1 MLEAYLASL
10 WKPTDEGAIPGPSE
24 KDSTRSIIND
34 LQREL
39 DSENSIIV
47 LTSKVLAEHQRRAR
61 ILEQELQ
68 KRKLYIA
75 PIRTVPDDI
84 LVEILDRARR
94 SDRWQIW
101 RASHVCQ
108 RWRNLCCKYT
118 WLWSHIE
125 VDLAVDRP
133 YVGLVQ
139 KWRERAWKTRQTIV
153 LRLHLEQFGSLR
165 GMLKGGLKYITC
177 LRLTIP
183 AVTSVPPQ
191 FDLPPALPSLRH
203 LALFNDHV
211 HYPFQ
216 YIQAKIYIASL
227 SHWLFTRKNTG
238 CRGSV
243 ARFHLEFRN
252 LAFNGKFPRA
262 MNRVQTLVLSQC
274 TLTRRSQIL
283 QFLEAAMLTLE
294 HLEYTDCW
302 MESSEPLP
310 PTRCLTFPSLLTL
323 RHSAAM
329 SSYQFPIL
337 AMLYCPVLTTL
348 TVDADEIAVC
358 TIAQFPA
365 LKELCVTGI
374 FYPLD
379 QHFDAPLMRDSTQLA
394 TLTMFSTRY
403 FYVSLTARLLGELK
417 LVNPD
422 SYTPSLRRIRLQFYG
437 VSGAVQEV
445 ESIFRTAAAAFAERG
460 RDVEFEFRPIQLNS
474 Q

>member
-10 WKPTDEGAIPGPSE
+10 LKPTDERALPGPSE
-24 KDSTRSIIND
+24 KDRTRSIIND

-39 DSENSIIV
+39 DCEHSIIV
-47 LTSKVLAEHQRRAR
+47 LISRTLAEHQRRAQ
-61 ILEQELQ
+61 ILDQELQ
-68 KRKLYIA
+68 KRRLYIA

-94 SDRWQIW
+94 SHRWQIW
-101 RASHVCQ
+101 RVSHVCQ
-108 RWRNLCCKYT
+108 RWRNLCSKYT

-139 KWRERAWKTRQTIV
+139 KWRERAWRTGQTIV
-153 LRLHLEQFGSLR
+153 LRLQLEQFGSLR
-165 GMLKGGLKYITC
+165 GMLKGGLKYITH

-203 LALFNDHV
+203 LALINDHV
-211 HYPFQ
+211 HYPLH

-227 SHWLFTRKNTG
+227 SHWLFTRKHTG

-252 LAFNGKFPRA
+252 LAFNRKFPRA
-262 MNRVQTLVLSQC
+262 MNRVHTLVLSQC
-274 TLTRRSQIL
+274 TLSRRSQIL
-283 QFLEAAMLTLE
+283 QFLEAATFTLE

-302 MESSEPLP
+302 MESSEPPP
-310 PTRCLTFPSLLTL
+310 PTRCVTFPSLLTL

-337 AMLYCPVLTTL
+337 SMLSCPVLTTL
-348 TVDADEIAVC
+348 TVDAIEVAVC
-358 TIAQFPA
+358 TTAQFPV
-365 LKELCVTGI
+365 LKELRVTGI
-374 FYPLD
+374 SYPLR
-379 QHFDAPLMRDSTQLA
+379 QHFDAPLVRDSTQLE
-394 TLTMFSTRY
+394 TLTIFSTRPK
-403 FYVSLTARLLGELK
+403 FYVSLYERLLREFTLA
-417 LVNPD
+417 NPD
-422 SYTPSLRRIRLQFYG
+422 TYPPSLRRIRLQYYG
-437 VSGAVQEV
+437 VNDAVQQF
-445 ESIFRTAAAAFAERG
+445 ESIFRTAEGAFAERG
-460 RDVEFEFRPIQLNS
+460 RDVEFELIQLNS